1 MNDEYVGEVYIVSPV
16 DEEGEP
22 MELYFT
28 VTQDGYLLHME
39 KMDVDIPK
47 ETVASEMAKLLHGL
61 ESSTGR
67 FNEFVKNRN
76 NYKIRMALGNPRIK
90 VSEAREMDSAYRMT
104 KEERI
109 RAIEKEKE
117 KWLSGL

>member
-1 MNDEYVGEVYIVSPV
+1 MSSDEYVGEVYIISPV

-28 VTQDGYLLHME
+28 VTQGGYLLHFE
-39 KMDVDIPK
+39 KMDEDISK
-47 ETVASEMAKLLHGL
+47 ETVASEMAKLIHGL

-67 FNEFVKNRN
+67 FNEFVKNRD
-76 NYKIRMALGNPRIK
+76 NYKIHMALANPTIT
-90 VSEAREMDSAYRMT
+90 VSEARAIDEKYKMT

-109 RAIEKEKE
+109 RAIEKEKD
-117 KWLSGL
+117 KWLR